1 MNAPLPGPPAP
12 SADHDEWA
20 VAVVGMAVRL
30 PGCDSLDRY
39 WEILDSGEDSVT
51 RRERTSGSF
60 VPAYGSVPRPAHFD
74 PARFG
79 IAPSE
84 ALLLDPQHRLLL
96 EAAEE
101 ALEAANVDRVRTPG
115 ISVYAGVGHNDYERW
130 VGTALAGRPGVD
142 AQALEVT
149 NRGDY
154 AATRVAYRLGLQ
166 GAAVTVQ
173 SACSTALTAVHLA
186 VQDLLSHGSSLAV
199 AGVASV
205 RVPAPGGYEAPLGGI
220 GSPDGV
226 CRPFDRAAGGS
237 VPGDGAGAVVLKRL
251 ADALR
256 DGDDIWAVVRGTA
269 MNNDG
274 SGKSGFAGVA
284 PAAQAEV
291 IRAAL
296 DVAGLEPD
304 DIDYVE
310 AHGSGTR
317 IGDASEWTALH
328 EVFGGVGHRVHVG
341 AVKAGLG
348 HLREAAGLAGLV
360 KAVLSLRHGRLVA
373 TPHFEALP
381 SDLAR
386 REGPLAP
393 LGEALDWPAA
403 GHRPRRAGVS
413 AFGLGGTNCHIVL
426 EEAPPRARDAAAAT
440 GEAELVLLSS
450 HHPEAL
456 TADLDAVRDHLERNP
471 AQTADTAWTTQ
482 TARHR
487 HPHRA
492 YAVVTPAAGTE
503 AAFAADRLR
512 VQHGRAPAAAPEVVF
527 VLPGIGSHYL
537 GMGADLARTDP
548 LFAGH
553 LRAAVAVA
561 DRLTDGAVG
570 RSFAS
575 GQARACGDGNRV
587 DLRAMLRRDGATP
600 PTRRQLR
607 DVHLSLFCLEHAMA
621 RTLMDLGIRP
631 AALLGHSLGE
641 WVAAVLAGVIGLD
654 DAMAAVARRAD
665 LVVTAGEGAMLGV
678 LAAADDVEKYAL
690 DDTWLAADNGPGHC
704 VFSGR
709 PAAISALAD
718 RLRGDGFTVLPVD
731 TAHPFHTPQL
741 TRAADL
747 LGEDLREVRL
757 HPARIPIASSV
768 LGSWLDGGVPQPSYW
783 RDHMV
788 GRVRFRTAAGLV
800 LDRHRVLIEVGPG
813 TTRPWIGQ
821 TDPDAVCVRTVR
833 QSYEHVPDRQI
844 LLEALGELW
853 THGVE
858 ADWERLHP
866 APGRRTTLPP
876 RNLVRRRFLPDSAP
890 PADPWPGTASAP
902 PAAAPLPAGRDDT
915 SEHERTPVA
924 GGVAPSTVAGPA
936 APSTVSGFLADRF
949 RVLLGLR
956 EVHPDDHFFHLGGDS
971 LMGVHLISGLKQ
983 LTGRS
988 VPSSVVFASA
998 TLGGMTREVENWLAT
1013 PAPQQ
1018 PEPSENGSRMP

>member
-1 MNAPLPGPPAP
+1 MNAPLPGHPNPDPA
-12 SADHDEWA
+12 SAAADDECA

-39 WEILDSGEDSVT
+39 WEILASGEDSIT
-51 RRERTSGSF
+51 RRPRPPGSF
-60 VPAYGSVPRPAHFD
+60 VPAYGSIPRPAHFD

-96 EAAEE
+96 EAADE
-101 ALEAANVDRVRTPG
+101 ALAAANVDRVRTPAV
-115 ISVYAGVGHNDYERW
+115 SVYAGVGHNDYERW

-154 AATRVAYRLGLQ
+154 AATRVAYRLGLH

-186 VQDLLSHGSSLAV
+186 VQDLLGHGSDLAV
-199 AGVASV
+199 AGVAAV

-251 ADALR
+251 ADAVR
-256 DGDDIWAVVRGTA
+256 DGDDIWAVIRGTA

-274 SGKSGFAGVA
+274 SGKSGFAGVD
-284 PAAQAEV
+284 PVAQAEV

-296 DVAGLEPD
+296 NVAGLEPA
-304 DIDYVE
+304 DIDYIE

-317 IGDASEWTALH
+317 IGDAAEWTALG
-328 EVFGGVGHRVHVG
+328 EVFADVPHPVHVG
-341 AVKAGLG
+341 AAKAGLG

-360 KAVLSLRHGRLVA
+360 KAVLSLRRGRLVA
-373 TPHFEALP
+373 TPHFERLP

-386 REGPLAP
+386 TSGPLLP
-393 LGEALDWPAA
+393 LHEALEWPVAE
-403 GHRPRRAGVS
+403 GRPRRAGVS
-413 AFGLGGTNCHIVL
+413 AFGLGGTNCHVVL
-426 EEAPPRARDAAAAT
+426 EEAPARPRPAAQGA
-440 GEAELVLLSS
+440 GGAELVLLSS
-450 HHPEAL
+450 HHPDAL
-456 TADLDAVRDHLERNP
+456 DADLADLRDHLDRDP
-471 AQTADTAWTTQ
+471 SRTADTAWTTQ
-482 TARHR
+482 TSHHR
-487 HPHRA
+487 HPHRG
-492 YAVVTPAAGTE
+492 YAVVTPEGGTE

-512 VQHGRAPAAAPEVVF
+512 VQHGRAPAEPPEVVF
-527 VLPGIGSHYL
+527 VLPGIGSHYP
-537 GMGADLARTDP
+537 GMGAGLARTDP
-548 LFAGH
+548 VFAQH
-553 LRAAVAVA
+553 LRAAVTIA
-561 DRLTDGAVG
+561 DELTDGAVG
-570 RSFAS
+570 RSFAAPQS
-575 GQARACGDGNRV
+575 RPTGDGSRV
-587 DLRAMLRRDGATP
+587 DVRALLRRDGAARP
-600 PTRRQLR
+600 PRRELR
-607 DVHLSLFCLEHAMA
+607 EVHLSLFCLEHAMA

-678 LAAADDVEKYAL
+678 LAAAADVEKYAV

-709 PAAISALAD
+709 PAAVSALAD

-747 LGEDLREVRL
+747 LGEDMRDVRL
-757 HPARIPIASSV
+757 SPARIPIASSV
-768 LGSWLDGGVPQPSYW
+768 LGGWLDGETPQPSYW
-783 RDHMV
+783 REHMV
-788 GRVRFRTAAGLV
+788 SRVRFRTAAGLV
-800 LDRHRVLIEVGPG
+800 LARHRVLIEVGPG
-813 TTRPWIGQ
+813 TARPWISQ
-821 TDPDAVCVRTVR
+821 SDPDAVCVRTVR

-876 RNLVRRRFLPDSAP
+876 RNLVRRRYLPDTVP
-890 PADPWPGTASAP
+890 PADPYSRTASTPAGGP
-902 PAAAPLPAGRDDT
+902 FPAAGEGDT
-915 SEHERTPVA
+915 PEHRPE
-924 GGVAPSTVAGPA
+924 PA
-936 APSTVSGFLADRF
+936 AEPVTHSTVSGFLAERF
-949 RVLLGLR
+949 RLLLGLR
-956 EVHPDDHFFHLGGDS
+956 QVHPEDHFFHLGGDS
-971 LMGVHLISGLKQ
+971 LMGVHLISGLKE
-983 LTGRS
+983 LTGRA

-1013 PAPQQ
+1013 PEQQQ
-1018 PEPSENGSRMP
+1018 PEPIENESQRP

>member
-1 MNAPLPGPPAP
+1 VNAPLTSRAAQT
-12 SADHDEWA
+12 ADDDECA

-30 PGCDSLDRY
+30 PGCDSLERY
-39 WEILDSGEDSVT
+39 WEILASGEDSVT
-51 RRERTSGSF
+51 RRERTAGLF
-60 VPAYGSVPRPAHFD
+60 VPAYGSIPGPAHFD
-74 PARFG
+74 PSRFG

-96 EAAEE
+96 EAADE
-101 ALEAANVDRVRTPG
+101 ALNAANVDRDRTPG
-115 ISVYAGVGHNDYERW
+115 ISIYAGVGHNDYERW
-130 VGTALAGRPGVD
+130 VGTALAGRPGID

-154 AATRVAYRLGLQ
+154 AATRVAYRLGLH
-166 GAAVTVQ
+166 GAAVIVQ

-186 VQDLLSHGSSLAV
+186 VQDLLSHGSDIAV
-199 AGVASV
+199 AGVAAV

-220 GSPDGV
+220 GSSDGV

-251 ADALR
+251 ADAVR
-256 DGDDIWAVVRGTA
+256 DCDDIWAVIRGTA

-274 SGKSGFAGVA
+274 SGKSGFAGVD
-284 PAAQAEV
+284 PAAQVEV
-291 IRAAL
+291 VRAAL
-296 DVAGLEPD
+296 DVAGLEPG

-317 IGDASEWTALH
+317 IGDASEWTALS
-328 EVFGGVGHRVHVG
+328 EVFGGVRHPVHVG
-341 AVKAGLG
+341 AAKASLG

-373 TPHFEALP
+373 TPHFERLP
-381 SDLAR
+381 ADLAR
-386 REGPLAP
+386 SAGPLVP
-393 LGEALDWPAA
+393 LGEALDWPVVE
-403 GHRPRRAGVS
+403 GRPRRAGVS
-413 AFGLGGTNCHIVL
+413 AFGLGGTNCHVIL
-426 EEAPPRARDAAAAT
+426 EEAPPCPADATT
-440 GEAELVLLSS
+440 GASDAELVLLSS
-450 HHPEAL
+450 HHPDALAADL
-456 TADLDAVRDHLERNP
+456 TAVRCHLDHHP
-471 AQTADTAWTTQ
+471 ARTADTGWTTQ
-482 TARHR
+482 TSRHR

-492 YAVVTPAAGTE
+492 YAVVTADGGTE
-503 AAFAADRLR
+503 AAFSADRLR
-512 VQHGRAPAAAPEVVF
+512 VQHGRAPAEPPEVVF
-527 VLPGIGSHYL
+527 VLPGIGSHYP

-548 LFAGH
+548 VFAEH
-553 LRAAVAVA
+553 LRAAVKVA
-561 DRLTDGAVG
+561 DELTDGAVG
-570 RSFAS
+570 RSFDAPR
-575 GQARACGDGNRV
+575 ARPTVDGSRV
-587 DLRAMLRRDGATP
+587 DLRALLRRDSAAP
-600 PTRRQLR
+600 PPRRELR
-607 DVHLSLFCLEHAMA
+607 HVHLSLFCLEHAMA

-678 LAAADDVEKYAL
+678 LAPAADVEAYAG
-690 DDTWLAADNGPGHC
+690 DGTWLAADNGPGHC

-709 PAAISALAD
+709 PAAVAALAG

-741 TRAADL
+741 ADAADL
-747 LGEDLREVRL
+747 LGEDLRDVRL
-757 HPARIPIASSV
+757 SPASIPIASSV
-768 LGSWLDGGVPQPSYW
+768 MGAWLEGETPQPSYW

-788 GRVRFRTAAGLV
+788 SRVCFRTATQLV
-800 LDRHRVLIEVGPG
+800 LARHRVLIEVGPG
-813 TTRPWIGQ
+813 TARPWISQ

-833 QSYEHVPDRQI
+833 QSYENVADRQI

-866 APGRRTTLPP
+866 APRRRTSLPP
-876 RNLVRRRFLPDSAP
+876 RNLVRRRYLPDSVP
-890 PADPWPGTASAP
+890 PADPWSLTTPAQAGAP
-902 PAAAPLPAGRDDT
+902 HICADKGDAPQREPVPAARL
-915 SEHERTPVA
+915 
-924 GGVAPSTVAGPA
+924 A
-936 APSTVSGFLADRF
+936 APSTVSGFLANRF

-971 LMGVHLISGLKQ
+971 LMGVHLISGLKE

-998 TLGGMTREVENWLAT
+998 TLAGMTREVESWLAT
-1013 PAPQQ
+1013 TDQQQ
-1018 PEPSENGSRMP
+1018 PEPSENGSRRS